1 MCNPM
6 LDLIAMN
13 TTSLVGEGGVVATV
27 LALGAA
33 VGTVG
38 TRIYTARSAKQ
49 STILS
54 ATTSA
59 AEALSAAA
67 AALVTPLQDQ
77 LAQARERIRVLEDR
91 DQANKERIHTLEQ
104 RAREYDRELNVLT
117 MRLESHD
124 DA

>member
-59 AEALSAAA
+59 CRSCSPLASS
-67 AALVTPLQDQ
+67 ALV
-77 LAQARERIRVLEDR
+77 LA
-91 DQANKERIHTLEQ
+91 
-104 RAREYDRELNVLT
+104 
-117 MRLESHD
+117 
-124 DA
+124 